1 MPTLTKRLQTAAELC
16 RKGVIAADIG
26 TDHALLACQLALD
39 GAKHVYASD
48 VREGPLEAA
57 RRTIEATGVT
67 NVTAVL
73 SDGLEKIDYADDVI
87 IAGMGGELIAQ
98 IIAGCR
104 FLSENTRFILQPMT
118 KAEYLRGFLC
128 ENGFE
133 IIEERTAY
141 EGRHAYVVMLV
152 KYTGV
157 KRPPDELFT
166 LTGKVT
172 DPRYLR
178 LISAKLRKKASHFI
192 GKDESLAAQGE
203 RLESLAQ
210 TIDRRAEELA

>member
-1 MPTLTKRLQTAAELC
+1 MISLTNRLQTAAELC
-16 RKGVIAADIG
+16 RKGVVAADIG
-26 TDHALLACQLALD
+26 TDHALLACYLALN
-39 GAKHVYASD
+39 GAKQVYASD

-57 RRTIEATGVT
+57 RRTIEQTGVT

-73 SDGLEKIDYADDVI
+73 SDGLEKIEYADDVI

-98 IIAGCR
+98 IVSGCR

-118 KAEYLRGFLC
+118 KAEHLREYLC

-141 EGRHAYVVMLV
+141 EGRRAYVVMLV
-152 KYTGV
+152 KYTGIIS
-157 KRPPDELFT
+157 RHDELSA
-166 LTGKVT
+166 LIGKIS

-178 LISAKLRKKASHFI
+178 MISAKLRKKAAHFS
-192 GKDESLAAQGE
+192 GREDFAAECE
-203 RLESLAQ
+203 RLESLAK
-210 TIDRRAEELA
+210 TIDSKAEDFE

>member
-1 MPTLTKRLQTAAELC
+1 MISLTNRLQTAAELC

-26 TDHALLACQLALD
+26 TDHALLACYLALN
-39 GAKHVYASD
+39 GAKQVYACD

-57 RRTIEATGVT
+57 RRTIEQTGVT

-73 SDGLEKIDYADDVI
+73 SDGLEKIDCADDVI

-98 IIAGCR
+98 IISGCR

-118 KAEYLRGFLC
+118 KPEFLRGFLC

-141 EGRHAYVVMLV
+141 EGRRAYAVMLV
-152 KYTGV
+152 KYTGE
-157 KRPPDELFT
+157 KIQPDELFT
-166 LTGKVT
+166 LTGKLT

-178 LISAKLRKKASHFI
+178 LISAKLRKKAAHFS
-192 GKDESLAAQGE
+192 GNDGLAAESE
-203 RLESLAQ
+203 RLENLAR
-210 TIDRRAEELA
+210 TIDRKAEEFE